1 MLWMCF
7 MSSVRAVLKASFSD
21 VHANLPLTYH
31 QYKVF
36 NALMNCRT
44 EKLGAHS
51 NVCEDCGCSSI
62 AYNSCRDRH
71 CPLCQSFKREKWRFD
86 RNAELLN
93 VHYFHVVFTV
103 PEELHELMFQ
113 NQSVLYT
120 LLMKSSSKT
129 LLELAKNKKYLG
141 ASLGLTA
148 VLHTWGQTLSYHPH
162 VHFIVP
168 GGGLCP
174 ESGLF
179 KTSRKRFLIPVK
191 VLSRVFRAIFLSELK
206 SLLLSGKLF
215 SSHSNAELLELVNCL
230 YQKPFVVYA
239 KANFDSPTHVIKYL
253 CQYTHRVAISNH
265 RILYSDT
272 EKVVFSYKDYRD
284 HAKKKVLTLSST
296 EFIRRFAMHI
306 LPTGFS
312 KVRHYG
318 FLANCNKKSKL
329 KRCQQLLRIIPSKK
343 SSDYSAVDFIKRFM
357 DSDAFKCMKCKS
369 KNAIKNPLSADAL
382 LNSS

>member
-1 MLWMCF
+1 
-7 MSSVRAVLKASFSD
+7 MSSIRAVLKTSFSD
-21 VHANLPLTYH
+21 VHAQLHLTYH

-51 NVCEDCGCSSI
+51 NVCEDCGCLSI

-71 CPLCQSFKREKWRFD
+71 CPLCQSFKREKWRVD

-113 NQSVLYT
+113 NQNSLYT

-129 LLELAKNKKYLG
+129 LLELGKNKKYLG
-141 ASLGLTA
+141 ATLGLTA

-174 ESGLF
+174 DTGLF
-179 KTSRKRFLIPVK
+179 KVSRKNFLIPVK
-191 VLSRVFRAIFLSELK
+191 ILSRVFRAIFLSELK
-206 SLLLSGKLF
+206 VLISTDQLYTTHSKSELF
-215 SSHSNAELLELVNCL
+215 ELINNL

-239 KANFDSPTHVIKYL
+239 KENFDSPSHVIRYL

-265 RILYSDT
+265 RILFSDD

-284 HAKKKVLTLSST
+284 RGKKKIMTLSSA

-306 LPTGFS
+306 LPSGFS

-318 FLANCNKKSKL
+318 FLANCNKKTKL
-329 KRCQQLLRIIPSKK
+329 KKCQQLLRIIPSKK
-343 SSDYSAVDFIKRFM
+343 STDYNAIDFIKRFM
-357 DSDAFKCMKCKS
+357 DKNAFKCKYCKS
-369 KNAIKNPLSADAL
+369 QNDIVSKSAEKIAH
-382 LNSS
+382 NSS

>member
-1 MLWMCF
+1 MTNIR
-7 MSSVRAVLKASFSD
+7 SILKTSFSN
-21 VHANLPLTYH
+21 VHHNLHLSFH

-44 EKLGAHS
+44 EKLGAHA

-71 CPLCQSFKREKWRFD
+71 CPLCQSYKREKWRID

-93 VHYFHVVFTV
+93 VHYFHVVFTI
-103 PEELHELMFQ
+103 PEELHELFLH

-120 LLMKSSSKT
+120 LLMKSSAKT
-129 LLELAKNKKYLG
+129 LLQLAKNKKYLG
-141 ASLGLTA
+141 ADLGLTA

-179 KTSRKRFLIPVK
+179 KVSRKNFLIPVK
-191 VLSRVFRAIFLSELK
+191 VLSSVFRAIFLSELK
-206 SLLLSGKLF
+206 ALFFSDKLYANL
-215 SSHSNAELLELVNCL
+215 SNADFKALINTL
-230 YQKPFVVYA
+230 YHKSFVVYA
-239 KANFDSPTHVIKYL
+239 KTNFDSPSHVINYL

-265 RILYSDT
+265 RLLYSD
-272 EKVVFSYKDYRD
+272 EDKVVFSYKDYRD
-284 HAKKKVLTLSST
+284 HSKKKTMTLTAT
-296 EFIRRFAMHI
+296 EFLRRFAMHI
-306 LPTGFS
+306 LPAGFS

-318 FLANCNKKSKL
+318 FMANCNKKTKL
-329 KRCQQLLRIIPSKK
+329 AHCQKLLRIIPSKK
-343 SSDYSAVDFIKRFM
+343 SSEYTAVAFIKRFM
-357 DSDAFKCMKCKS
+357 DQNAFKCRHCKTKNPENDLTLKS
-369 KNAIKNPLSADAL
+369 KFVTMLD
-382 LNSS
+382 SS

>member
-1 MLWMCF
+1 
-7 MSSVRAVLKASFSD
+7 MSSVRAVLKTSFSD
-21 VHANLPLTYH
+21 VHAKLPLTYH

-44 EKLGAHS
+44 EKMGAHS
-51 NVCEDCGCSSI
+51 NVCEDCGCASI

-71 CPLCQSFKREKWRFD
+71 CPLCQSFKREKWRMD
-86 RNAELLN
+86 RNSELLN

-120 LLMKSSSKT
+120 RLMKSSSKT
-129 LLELAKNKKYLG
+129 LLELAKDKKYLG

-168 GGGLCP
+168 GGGLCR
-174 ESGLF
+174 ESGVF
-179 KTSRKRFLIPVK
+179 KVSRKRFLIPVK
-191 VLSRVFRAIFLSELK
+191 VLSRVFRAILLNELK
-206 SLLLSGKLF
+206 TLILSGKLY
-215 SSHSNAELLELVNCL
+215 SNHSNAELLELVNLL

-265 RILYSDT
+265 RIIYSDS

-284 HAKKKVLTLSST
+284 RGKKKVMTLSSS

-306 LPTGFS
+306 LPLGFS

-318 FLANCNKKSKL
+318 FLANCNKKTKL
-329 KRCQQLLRIIPSKK
+329 RKCQRLLRIMPSKK
-343 SSDYSAVDFIKRFM
+343 SSDYCAIEFIKRFM
-357 DSDAFKCMKCKS
+357 DKDAFKCRYCKT
-369 KNAIKNPLSADAL
+369 NAVTVSNAPAFKAHD
-382 LNSS
+382 SS

>member
-1 MLWMCF
+1 

-21 VHANLPLTYH
+21 VHAKLSLTYH

-44 EKLGAHS
+44 EKMGAHS

-71 CPLCQSFKREKWRFD
+71 CPLCQSFKREKWRMD

-179 KTSRKRFLIPVK
+179 KVSRKRFLIPVK

-206 SLLLSGKLF
+206 ALILSGKLYTDC
-215 SSHSNAELLELVNCL
+215 STPELLKLVNLL

-265 RILYSDT
+265 RILSSDA

-284 HAKKKVLTLSST
+284 HGKKKVMTLSSV
-296 EFIRRFAMHI
+296 EFIRRFSMHI
-306 LPTGFS
+306 LPMGFS

-318 FLANCNKKSKL
+318 FLANCHKKTKL
-329 KRCQQLLRIIPSKK
+329 IRCQQLLRIIPSKN
-343 SSDYSAVDFIKRFM
+343 SSDYSAIDFIKWFIDR
-357 DSDAFKCMKCKS
+357 DAFKCKNCKMHS
-369 KNAIKNPLSADAL
+369 LIVS
-382 LNSS
+382 NSPVDVMLDSS

>member
-1 MLWMCF
+1 
-7 MSSVRAVLKASFSD
+7 MSSVRAVLKSSFSD
-21 VHANLPLTYH
+21 VHAKLPLTYH
-31 QYKVF
+31 QYKVL

-44 EKLGAHS
+44 EKMGAHS

-71 CPLCQSFKREKWRFD
+71 CPLCQSFKREKWRMD
-86 RNAELLN
+86 RISELLN

-113 NQSVLYT
+113 NQSILYT

-129 LLELAKNKKYLG
+129 LLELAKNKKHLG

-179 KTSRKRFLIPVK
+179 KMSRKRFLIPVK

-206 SLLLSGKLF
+206 AMILSGKLYTER
-215 SSHSNAELLELVNCL
+215 STAVLLKLVDLL

-239 KANFDSPTHVIKYL
+239 KENFDSPSYVIQYL

-265 RILYSDT
+265 RILYSDA

-284 HAKKKVLTLSST
+284 RGKKKLMTLSSS

-306 LPTGFS
+306 LPLGFS

-343 SSDYSAVDFIKRFM
+343 SSDYSAIDFIKRFM
-357 DSDAFKCMKCKS
+357 DRDAFKCKCCKMRGLIVS
-369 KNAIKNPLSADAL
+369 
-382 LNSS
+382 NSPVDTMCDSS

>member
-1 MLWMCF
+1 

-21 VHANLPLTYH
+21 VHAKLPLTYH

-44 EKLGAHS
+44 EKMGAHS

-71 CPLCQSFKREKWRFD
+71 CPLCQSFKREKWRMD
-86 RNAELLN
+86 RISELLN

-120 LLMKSSSKT
+120 RLMKSSSKT
-129 LLELAKNKKYLG
+129 LLQLAMDKKYLG

-174 ESGLF
+174 DSGVF
-179 KTSRKRFLIPVK
+179 KVSRKRFLIPVK

-206 SLLLSGKLF
+206 ALILSGKLYTD
-215 SSHSNAELLELVNCL
+215 HSTSELLELVDLL

-265 RILYSDT
+265 RILYSDA

-284 HAKKKVLTLSST
+284 HGKKKVMTLSSD

-306 LPTGFS
+306 LPLGFS

-318 FLANCNKKSKL
+318 FLANCHKKTKL
-329 KRCQQLLRIIPSKK
+329 IRCQQLLLIIPSKK
-343 SSDYSAVDFIKRFM
+343 SSDYSAIDFIKRFM
-357 DSDAFKCMKCKS
+357 DRDAFKCKHCKMHGLIVS
-369 KNAIKNPLSADAL
+369 NSPVDVM